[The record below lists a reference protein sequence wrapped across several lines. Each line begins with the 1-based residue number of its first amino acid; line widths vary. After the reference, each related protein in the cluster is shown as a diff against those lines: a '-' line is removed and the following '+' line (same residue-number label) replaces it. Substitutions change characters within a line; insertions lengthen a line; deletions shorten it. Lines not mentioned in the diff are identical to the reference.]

1 MSRTICV
8 AIKDEWMRQAGYLG
22 FHLPLTY
29 SSLSATTFKPRW
41 TYGFQEYFGNILGTE
56 FQSLQYAALR

>member
-1 MSRTICV
+1 
-8 AIKDEWMRQAGYLG
+8 MRQAGYLG